1 LENPEIRVLLELR
14 RELDEQLTELREKA
28 DQIESYIQ
36 ALDSVIG
43 VSSFATADAA
53 IGAAATADAL
63 GARAEEGAAA
73 LTSDEPRT
81 IQVMNK
87 PGDLELAIIEL
98 DTQTLSV
105 TPASHAIY
113 DIKRGA
119 FARFFVER
127 ILGQFQQEDRHR
139 VENGEIE
146 WEQAFDFEV
155 RADEGVLQQIVIR
168 NYGEG
173 NRLNEIQNTLRW
185 ALEKIYRAR

>member
-14 RELDEQLTELREKA
+14 RELDEQLAELRTKA

-36 ALDSVIG
+36 ALDSIIG

-53 IGAAATADAL
+53 IGAAATVDAL
-63 GARAEEGAAA
+63 SAKDAEKEA
-73 LTSDEPRT
+73 LTPDELGT

-87 PGDLELAIIEL
+87 PGELELATMEL
-98 DTQTLSV
+98 EAQTL
-105 TPASHAIY
+105 TIIPASHAIY

-127 ILGQFQQEDRHR
+127 ILGQFQQEDRYR
-139 VENGEIE
+139 VENGELK

-155 RADEGVLQQIVIR
+155 RAEEGVLQQIIIR
-168 NYGEG
+168 NYREG

>member
-1 LENPEIRVLLELR
+1 MENPEIRVLLELR
-14 RELDEQLTELREKA
+14 RELDEQLAELRAKA

-53 IGAAATADAL
+53 IGAAASVDAL
-63 GARAEEGAAA
+63 SAKAVEKEA
-73 LTSDEPRT
+73 LTPDELGT

-87 PGDLELAIIEL
+87 PGHLELATIEL
-98 DTQTLSV
+98 EAQTLTV
-105 TPASHAIY
+105 IPASHAIY

-127 ILGQFQQEDRHR
+127 ILGQFQQEDRYR
-139 VENGEIE
+139 VENGELE

-155 RADEGVLQQIVIR
+155 RAEEGVLQQIIIR
-168 NYGEG
+168 NYREG
-173 NRLNEIQNTLRW
+173 DRLNEIQNTLRW

>member
-1 LENPEIRVLLELR
+1 MENPEIRVLLELR
-14 RELDEQLTELREKA
+14 RELDEQLAELRAKA

-53 IGAAATADAL
+53 IGAAASVDAL
-63 GARAEEGAAA
+63 SAKAVEKEA
-73 LTSDEPRT
+73 LTPDELGT

-87 PGDLELAIIEL
+87 PGHLELATIEL
-98 DTQTLSV
+98 EAQTLTV
-105 TPASHAIY
+105 IPASHAIY

-127 ILGQFQQEDRHR
+127 ILGQFQQEDRYR
-139 VENGEIE
+139 VENGELE

-155 RADEGVLQQIVIR
+155 RAEEGVLQQIIIR
-168 NYGEG
+168 NYREG

>member
-14 RELDEQLTELREKA
+14 RELDEQLAELRAKA

-53 IGAAATADAL
+53 IGAAASVDAL
-63 GARAEEGAAA
+63 SAKAVEKEA
-73 LTSDEPRT
+73 LTPDELGT

-87 PGDLELAIIEL
+87 PGHLELATIEL
-98 DTQTLSV
+98 EAQTLTV
-105 TPASHAIY
+105 IPASHAIY

-127 ILGQFQQEDRHR
+127 ILGQFQQEDRYR
-139 VENGEIE
+139 VENGELE

-155 RADEGVLQQIVIR
+155 RAEEGVLQQIIIR
-168 NYGEG
+168 NYREG
-173 NRLNEIQNTLRW
+173 DRLNEIQNTLRW

>member
-1 LENPEIRVLLELR
+1 
-14 RELDEQLTELREKA
+14 
-28 DQIESYIQ
+28 
-36 ALDSVIG
+36 
-43 VSSFATADAA
+43 
-53 IGAAATADAL
+53 
-63 GARAEEGAAA
+63 
-73 LTSDEPRT
+73 
-81 IQVMNK
+81 MNK
-87 PGDLELAIIEL
+87 PGDLELATIEL
-98 DTQTLSV
+98 ESQNLTV

-155 RADEGVLQQIVIR
+155 QADEGVLQQIVIR

-173 NRLNEIQNTLRW
+173 NRLSEIQNTLRW

>member
-1 LENPEIRVLLELR
+1 MENPEIRVLLELR
-14 RELDEQLTELREKA
+14 RELNEQLAELREKA

-43 VSSFATADAA
+43 VSSFATADTA

-63 GARAEEGAAA
+63 STGAEEREAF
-73 LTSDEPRT
+73 TPDEPRT

-87 PGDLELAIIEL
+87 PGDLELATIEL
-98 DTQTLSV
+98 EAQSLIV

-173 NRLNEIQNTLRW
+173 NRLSEIQNTLRW

>member
-1 LENPEIRVLLELR
+1 MENPEIRVLLELR
-14 RELDEQLTELREKA
+14 RELDEQLAELRAKA

-53 IGAAATADAL
+53 IGAAASVDAL
-63 GARAEEGAAA
+63 SAKAVEKEA
-73 LTSDEPRT
+73 LTPDELGT

-87 PGDLELAIIEL
+87 PGDLELATIEL
-98 DTQTLSV
+98 EAQTLTV
-105 TPASHAIY
+105 IPASHAIY

-127 ILGQFQQEDRHR
+127 ILGQFQQEDRYR
-139 VENGEIE
+139 VENGELE

-155 RADEGVLQQIVIR
+155 RAEEGVLQQIIIR
-168 NYGEG
+168 NYREG
-173 NRLNEIQNTLRW
+173 DRLNEIQNTLRW

>member
-1 LENPEIRVLLELR
+1 MR
-14 RELDEQLTELREKA
+14 RELNEQLAELREKA

-53 IGAAATADAL
+53 IGAAATVDAL
-63 GARAEEGAAA
+63 STGAEEREA
-73 LTSDEPRT
+73 LTPDEPRS

-87 PGDLELAIIEL
+87 PGDLELATIEL
-98 DTQTLSV
+98 EVQSLTV

-173 NRLNEIQNTLRW
+173 NRLSEIQNTLRW